1 MKKFNSLKLGLTA
14 GGIFLGAGYVSGQEL
29 WKFFAAFGTIGIP
42 GRVIS
47 LAVQLIFTYIILWLG
62 RNLENSSMDR
72 LLIPDE
78 KPLFRAVVSVIQMAF
93 LFGVTVI
100 MCAGAGALVNQ
111 LLRIPSAVG
120 GILFCVIA
128 CLFAFKGI
136 EGLSKICSVLVPC
149 MVAVGVLISVWAIS
163 KQGINAVFSME
174 YKYTSPLIPNWW
186 ISLLTYVSYNML
198 AAIGVLPALGIAAA
212 DDRSLKRG
220 NFISVVLLL
229 VISLCIIGAL
239 GVRPDATSAELP
251 MLALAT
257 ELHPAVG
264 WMYAALLVTGMM
276 GTTVSFWLSASDF
289 IIGKV
294 PRLRNRTRLITTA
307 IAAVAFAFS
316 LLGFGDLVSTV
327 YPVFGYLGFVFMALL
342 VRTYFLTKKQ
352 IVKC

>member
-1 MKKFNSLKLGLTA
+1 MKKFNALKLGLTA

-29 WKFFAAFGTIGIP
+29 WKFFAAFGTVGIP
-42 GRVIS
+42 GRVLS

-62 RNLENSSMDR
+62 RYLEDSSMDR
-72 LLIPDE
+72 MLIPDDNA
-78 KPLFRAVVSVIQMAF
+78 LLHAVVSVIQMAF

-111 LLRIPSAVG
+111 LLGIPAAIG
-120 GILFCVIA
+120 GAIFCIIA
-128 CLFAFKGI
+128 CMFAFKGI

-163 KQGINAVFSME
+163 KQGIGAVFSME
-174 YKYTSPLIPNWW
+174 NKNTSPLIPNWW

-212 DDRSLKRG
+212 DDKALKRG
-220 NFISVVLLL
+220 NFLSVIMLLI
-229 VISLCIIGAL
+229 ISLCIICAL
-239 GVRPDATSAELP
+239 GVRPDSTAAELP

-264 WMYAALLVTGMM
+264 WIYAALLITGMM

-289 IIGKV
+289 IIGKL
-294 PRLRNRTRLITTA
+294 PRFRTKAKPIIAA

-327 YPVFGYLGFVFMALL
+327 YPIFGYLGFVFMALL
-342 VRTYFLTKKQ
+342 VRTYIKTKKRLG
-352 IVKC
+352 I

>member
-29 WKFFAAFGTIGIP
+29 WKFFAAFGTVGIP
-42 GRVIS
+42 GRVLS

-62 RNLENSSMDR
+62 RHLENSSMDR
-72 LLIPDE
+72 MLIPDE
-78 KPLFRAVVSVIQMAF
+78 KPVPHAAVSVIQMAF

-111 LLRIPSAVG
+111 LLGIPAALG
-120 GILFCVIA
+120 GVLFCVIA

-149 MVAVGVLISVWAIS
+149 MVAVGMLISVWAIS
-163 KQGINAVFSME
+163 KQGVSAVFSME
-174 YKYTSPLIPNWW
+174 YKNTSPLIPNWW

-198 AAIGVLPALGIAAA
+198 AAIGVLPALGIAAE
-212 DDRSLKRG
+212 DDRALKHG

-229 VISLCIIGAL
+229 IISLCLICAL
-239 GVRPDATSAELP
+239 GVKPDATAAELP

-264 WMYAALLVTGMM
+264 WVYAILLVTGMM

-294 PRLRNRTRLITTA
+294 PRLRGKTKLIIGT
-307 IAAVAFAFS
+307 IAAIAFAFS

-327 YPVFGYLGFVFMALL
+327 YPIFGYLGFVFMALL
-342 VRTYFLTKKQ
+342 VRTYIKTKKRLGL
-352 IVKC
+352 